1 MVKIRLKRIG
11 RKKLPI
17 YKVVV
22 TDERA
27 KRDGRAIDILGTYK
41 PKSKEI
47 QIDVEK
53 VNEWLKK
60 GAQPTSPEENKRPEC
75 VLCGT
80 ALLLS
85 FIFYCVYVF
94 IDKVFG
100 VLF

>member
-27 KRDGRAIDILGTYK
+27 KRDGRAIDILGTYN

-60 GAQPTSPEENKRPEC
+60 GAQPTERVSAILK
-75 VLCGT
+75 L
-80 ALLLS
+80 AAQ
-85 FIFYCVYVF
+85 
-94 IDKVFG
+94 
-100 VLF
+100 